1 MLKKIYFGDKP
12 LFIADSKTKE
22 LQPYLDDIQTF
33 ILEDFT
39 TPQLKSCI
47 SSMQDNKTT
56 AGIILGDVPEL
67 LERIKKEFT
76 VIEASGGLV
85 YSNDNKI
92 LMIFRRGK
100 WDLPKGKLDDG
111 EDLVSCALREVKEET
126 GLSELIFQQS
136 ISISYHT
143 YYEKEKHILK
153 ESHWHLLKGNDTEVL
168 TPQTDE
174 DIEKCEWV
182 KIEKL
187 APYIENAPASIID
200 VLEDGKKIIQ
210 TRRVN

>member
-12 LFIADSKTKE
+12 LFITASKTKE
-22 LQPYLDDIQTF
+22 LQPYLDDTQTI
-33 ILEDFT
+33 ILKDST
-39 TPQLKSCI
+39 TPQLRSCI
-47 SSMQDNKTT
+47 NSMQDNKTT
-56 AGIILGDVPEL
+56 ACILLGNVHEL

-100 WDLPKGKLDDG
+100 WDLPKGKLDNE
-111 EDLVSCALREVKEET
+111 EDLVTCALREVKEET
-126 GLSELIFQQS
+126 GLSELIFRES

-143 YYEKEKHILK
+143 YHEKGKHILK
-153 ESHWHLLKGNDTEVL
+153 ESHWHLLKGNDAEVL
-168 TPQTDE
+168 IPQTDE

-182 KIEKL
+182 KIENL
-187 APYIENAPASIID
+187 APYMENAPASIID
-200 VLEDGKKIIQ
+200 VLNEGIKIIRQ
-210 TRRVN
+210 AGY

>member
-12 LFIADSKTKE
+12 LFITDSKTKE
-22 LQPYLDDIQTF
+22 LQPYLSDTQT
-33 ILEDFT
+33 IVLEDFT
-39 TPQLKSCI
+39 TPQLRFCI
-47 SSMQDNKTT
+47 NSMQDNQTT

-168 TPQTDE
+168 IPQTDE

-182 KIEKL
+182 KIENL
-187 APYIENAPASIID
+187 APYMENAPASIID
-200 VLEDGKKIIQ
+200 VLNEGIKIIRQ
-210 TRRVN
+210 PG

>member
-12 LFIADSKTKE
+12 VFITDSKAKD
-22 LQPYLDDIQTF
+22 LQPYLGDTQT
-33 ILEDFT
+33 ILLEDFT

-47 SSMQDNKTT
+47 NSMQDNQTT
-56 AGIILGDVPEL
+56 AGIIVGNVPEL

-85 YSNDNKI
+85 YTSDNKI
-92 LMIFRRGK
+92 LLIFRRGK

-111 EDLVSCALREVKEET
+111 EDLIPCALREVKEET
-126 GLSELIFQQS
+126 GLSELMFRQS

-168 TPQTDE
+168 LPQTDE

-200 VLEDGKKIIQ
+200 VLNKGIKIIRE
-210 TRRVN
+210 TGD